1 MTAPKYIRPVKD
13 PKNWPGK
20 FIKQFPGSQY
30 PWEFRC
36 PAPFCFYV
44 IVAQTESKLDERIEA
59 HKCPWF
65 GGGTTTFSWGLM
77 SDSYIG
83 PIWKML
89 DDQVDIVKGGGNPDR
104 TDDQIRSDMQQARY
118 TARGLSEA
126 LAVLMVPFFTTANEI
141 VKESIVRWEK
151 RQAGEDYETPGL
163 GRLKWKRPNEEFD
176 PSKPSWL
183 TKQHQDAFIKGQAA
197 KEEVEEAPRP
207 VSRHSLPAE
216 TVALIK
222 NSKNFPASMLAAA
235 YNITPAAIES
245 IWAE

>member
-1 MTAPKYIRPVKD
+1 MIAPKYIRPVKD

-44 IVAQTESKLDERIEA
+44 IMAPDEDTLDKRIET

-83 PIWKML
+83 PIWDLL
-89 DDQVDIVKGGGNPDR
+89 DAKVDIIKGVD
-104 TDDQIRSDMQQARY
+104 TDEAGRYAARQQAR
-118 TARGLSEA
+118 GLCEA
-126 LAVLMVPFFTTANEI
+126 LAVLMVPFFDNSTDIALEASRRH
-141 VKESIVRWEK
+141 EVRHS
-151 RQAGEDYETPGL
+151 GGVPETPGL

-183 TKQHQDAFIKGQAA
+183 TKQHQDAFDKAQAS

-207 VSRHSLPAE
+207 VSRHSLPPE
-216 TVALIK
+216 TVTLIK
-222 NSKNFPASMLAAA
+222 NSKNFPAAMLAAA
-235 YNITPAAIES
+235 YNVTPAAIES